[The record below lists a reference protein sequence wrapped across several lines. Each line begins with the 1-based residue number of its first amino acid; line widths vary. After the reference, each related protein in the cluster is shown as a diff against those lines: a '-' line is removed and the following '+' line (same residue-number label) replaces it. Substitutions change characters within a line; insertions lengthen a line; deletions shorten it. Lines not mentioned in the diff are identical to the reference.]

1 MNYKQMVLLEEL
13 LDVESKGINRIKFI
27 MNEDFYD
34 LCSGSFRKN
43 ISNHYI
49 DRDNLVKD
57 FLSFHEDE
65 IVYFEGL
72 WEHLRK
78 DVKYKKDKFRN
89 AIFNHFILFLEYI
102 EDNTEEYLIGYE
114 GPQIIYNATIE
125 NEYFEEYY
133 IYEDTV
139 FTPMLRYEEEIL
151 K

>member
-1 MNYKQMVLLEEL
+1 MVLLEEL
-13 LDVESKGINRIKFI
+13 LDVESKGVNRIKFV
-27 MNEDFYD
+27 MNENYYD

-102 EDNTEEYLIGYE
+102 EDYTEEYLIGYE

-139 FTPMLRYEEEIL
+139 FTPMLRYEEEEIL

>member
-1 MNYKQMVLLEEL
+1 MVLLEEL
-13 LDVESKGINRIKFI
+13 LDIESKGISRIKFV
-27 MNEDFYD
+27 MNENFYD
-34 LCSGSFRKN
+34 VCSGNFRKN

-65 IVYFEGL
+65 MVYFDEL
-72 WEHLRK
+72 FEHLRK
-78 DVKYKKDKFRN
+78 DVKYKKEKFRT
-89 AIFNHFILFLEYI
+89 AVFNQLILFLEYI

-114 GPQIIYNATIE
+114 GPQIIYNANIE

-133 IYEDTV
+133 IYEDAV
-139 FTPMLRYEEEIL
+139 FTPMLRYEDEEEIL